1 MAQRILV
8 TGGAGF
14 IGSTLVRRLLSRGDE
29 VVVVDNFFTGRR
41 ENLAALRGQ
50 TLTVVDHDIN
60 EVFDPGPVDAIFNL
74 ACPASPPHYQRD
86 PIYTSRTNF
95 NGALNT
101 LELARKYGARIL
113 HASTSEVYG
122 DPERHPQRE
131 DYRGSVNCTGPRAC
145 YDEGKRLA
153 ESLCFDYLRHHHTDV
168 RVVRI
173 FNTYGPWMDPDDGR
187 VVSNFIC
194 QALLGQDLTIYGDGQ
209 QTRSFC
215 YVDDLVGGFLAMMDQ
230 TQTHGPV
237 NLGNPGEFTM
247 MELAQKVIHL
257 VGGTSQLVY
266 RPLPVDDPTRR
277 RPDITLARER
287 LGWSPTVSLDEGLPP
302 TIAYFRERLITST

>member
-14 IGSTLVRRLLSRGDE
+14 IGSNLVRRLLSRGDE
-29 VVVVDNFFTGRR
+29 VVVIDNFFTGRR
-41 ENLAALRGQ
+41 ENLE
-50 TLTVVDHDIN
+50 TLAGLPLTIVDHDVN
-60 EVFDPGPVDAIFNL
+60 EPFDPGPVDQIFNL

-95 NGALNT
+95 NGALNS

-131 DYRGSVNCTGPRAC
+131 DYRGSVSCTGPRAC

-153 ESLCFDYLRHHHTDV
+153 ESLCFDALRCYQTDI

-173 FNTYGPWMDPDDGR
+173 FNTYGPWMAPDDGR
-187 VVSNFIC
+187 VVSNFIV
-194 QALLGQDLTIYGDGQ
+194 QALEGQDLTIYGDGH

-215 YVDDLVGGFLAMMDQ
+215 FVDDLVEGFLAMMEQ
-230 TQTHGPV
+230 TSTHGPV

-247 MELAQKVIHL
+247 MELAQKILHL
-257 VGGTSQLVY
+257 VGGQSQLVY

-277 RPDITLARER
+277 RPDIELARQA
-287 LGWSPTVSLDEGLPP
+287 LGWAPTVSLDEGLPP
-302 TIAYFRERLITST
+302 TINYFRQRLTT